1 MTGPA
6 VWADSH
12 VHLFSLEEGASPTL
26 ERARAAGVERFVCV
40 GTDLETSRACVAL
53 AAQHADVAAV
63 VGLHPHEAV
72 HLGRDRDGIEALLGD
87 PGVVGVGE
95 AGFDLFYEHSPRAAQ
110 EEAFRWQ
117 VALAHAQDRTLVI
130 HTRDAWPETFAL
142 LEAEGVPARTV
153 LHCFTGGPVEAE
165 RALAL
170 GCHLSFSGIITFRN
184 AEDLRAAAAI
194 TPLERALV
202 ETDAPYLAPVPH
214 RGRPNEPAFV
224 THVGEALAAAMGRDP
239 LEVAAATSAT
249 TARLL
254 GR

>member
-1 MTGPA
+1 M
-6 VWADSH
+6 
-12 VHLFSLEEGASPTL
+12 LEIQVAYVLRQIRRL
-26 ERARAAGVERFVCV
+26 ERE
-40 GTDLETSRACVAL
+40 ACVAL
-53 AAQHADVAAV
+53 AEANPDVAAV
-63 VGLHPHEAV
+63 VGLHPHEAI
-72 HLGRDRDGIEALLGD
+72 HLPEQRAGIEALATH
-87 PGVVGVGE
+87 PAVVGVGE
-95 AGFDLFYEHSPRAAQ
+95 AGFDLFYEHSPRPAQ
-110 EEAFRWQ
+110 DEAFRWQ
-117 VALAHAQDRTLVI
+117 VGLAHAHDRTLVI

-142 LEAEGVPARTV
+142 LEAEGVPPRTV
-153 LHCFTGGPVEAE
+153 LHCFTGGPAEAE

-214 RGRPNEPAFV
+214 RGRPNEPAYV
-224 THVGEALAAAMGRDP
+224 TEVGHALAAAMGRDP
-239 LEVAAATSAT
+239 EEVAAVTAAT

>member
-1 MTGPA
+1 MSGKPA
-6 VWADSH
+6 WADSH
-12 VHLFSLEEGASPTL
+12 VHLFSLEDDEAAL
-26 ERARAAGVERFVCV
+26 DRARAAGVERFVCV
-40 GTDLETSRACVAL
+40 GTDLETSQACVDL
-53 AAQHADVAAV
+53 AARHADVAAV

-72 HLGRDRDGIEALLGD
+72 HLDRDRAGIEALLD
-87 PGVVGVGE
+87 ATGVVGVGE
-95 AGFDLFYEHSPRAAQ
+95 AGFDLFYEHSPRPAQ
-110 EEAFRWQ
+110 DEAFRWQ
-117 VALAHAQDRTLVI
+117 VGLAHAHDRTLVI

-142 LEAEGVPARTV
+142 LEAEGVPPRTV
-153 LHCFTGGPVEAE
+153 LHCFTGGPAEAE

-184 AEDLRAAAAI
+184 ADDLRAAAAL

-214 RGRPNEPAFV
+214 RGRPNEPAYV
-224 THVGEALAAAMGRDP
+224 PEVGRALAAAMGRDP
-239 LEVAAATSAT
+239 DEVAAATAAT